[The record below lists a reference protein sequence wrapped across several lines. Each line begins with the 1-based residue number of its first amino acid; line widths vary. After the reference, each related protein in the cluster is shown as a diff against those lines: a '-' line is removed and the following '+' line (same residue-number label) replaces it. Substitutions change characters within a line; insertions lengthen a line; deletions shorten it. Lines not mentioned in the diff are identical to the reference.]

1 MELPHTL
8 HSPWIAND
16 RDPGTAA
23 ELPSWGFLEVLGD
36 GGSNTDNSSLPDI
49 AKADLAKEKLKEKNR
64 LAQKRARQ
72 RNKVLGLVLLPS
84 LYSRC

>member
-16 RDPGTAA
+16 RYPGTAA
-23 ELPSWGFLEVLGD
+23 ELPSWGFLEVLDD
-36 GGSNTDNSSLPDI
+36 GGLNTDNSSLPDI
-49 AKADLAKEKLKEKNR
+49 AKADHAKEKLKEKNR